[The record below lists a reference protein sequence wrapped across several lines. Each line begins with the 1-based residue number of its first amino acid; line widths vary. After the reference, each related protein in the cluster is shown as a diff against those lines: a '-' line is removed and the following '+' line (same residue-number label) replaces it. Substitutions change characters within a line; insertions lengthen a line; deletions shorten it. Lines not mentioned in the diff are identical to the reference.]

1 MAKNYAYLIQ
11 VNAANNNNKFYEITE
26 NDDSTVS
33 VRYGRVGGKVMSKDY
48 GYQKNFWSLKEE
60 KETKGYEDRT
70 ALHME
75 KQKESAGAIEAKS
88 FEPVE
93 DEVVQELLD
102 LLITSSR
109 EFMQKNYTVKA
120 TEITPKMVQ
129 EAENDLDALNRIA
142 LNPDTNNALYAFNE
156 KLQELFTDIPRS
168 MGRVADYLAKTETDF
183 DKILQREMEML
194 DNVKGAIVQTKAP
207 QIAGKGQ
214 TVLEAYN
221 LSIRPVTYK
230 EEDQITTH
238 LGRDYDGR
246 QVENRYVKGFAV
258 ENNQTR
264 KAYEEY
270 KKEHHIS
277 SKNVRLFYHG
287 SKVENF
293 YSIVKTGLS
302 LNPNAT
308 VTGKMFGQGLY
319 FAPECRKSLNYMDVR
334 GSHWNSGKRD
344 TGLCAVYSVAL
355 GKCYEP
361 NRILGSNFRKED
373 LPKGADSVFASKHNP
388 HLGLKNDEYI
398 VFDQNA
404 CTIKYLLEMSSQNV
418 RTKEYNLDRKMLRD
432 GLTAGFDTLV
442 KTEKGLQ
449 AELALE
455 ALSRPVMAELSSK
468 ITDILDYNRLYL
480 DYNSTKD
487 TITIKGAAGDKT
499 VTLTPN
505 ITSDDY
511 AFLTREMK
519 KAFVECENDWKTLV
533 KASKEYPLGKTVSNK
548 DGLLPNEID
557 KKSKENIVKE

>member
-11 VNAANNNNKFYEITE
+11 VNAVNNNNKFYEITE

-33 VRYGRVGGKVMSKDY
+33 VKYGRVGGKVMSKDY

-60 KETKGYEDRT
+60 KEAKGYEDRT

-75 KQKESAGAIEAKS
+75 RQKESAGAIEAKS

-109 EFMQKNYTVKA
+109 EFMQKNYTVKP

-168 MGRVADYLAKTETDF
+168 MGRVADYLAKTEADF

-487 TITIKGAAGDKT
+487 TITIKGEAGDKT

>member
-1 MAKNYAYLIQ
+1 
-11 VNAANNNNKFYEITE
+11 
-26 NDDSTVS
+26 
-33 VRYGRVGGKVMSKDY
+33 
-48 GYQKNFWSLKEE
+48 
-60 KETKGYEDRT
+60 
-70 ALHME
+70 
-75 KQKESAGAIEAKS
+75 
-88 FEPVE
+88 
-93 DEVVQELLD
+93 
-102 LLITSSR
+102 
-109 EFMQKNYTVKA
+109 
-120 TEITPKMVQ
+120 
-129 EAENDLDALNRIA
+129 
-142 LNPDTNNALYAFNE
+142 
-156 KLQELFTDIPRS
+156 
-168 MGRVADYLAKTETDF
+168 
-183 DKILQREMEML
+183 
-194 DNVKGAIVQTKAP
+194 
-207 QIAGKGQ
+207 
-214 TVLEAYN
+214 
-221 LSIRPVTYK
+221 
-230 EEDQITTH
+230 
-238 LGRDYDGR
+238 
-246 QVENRYVKGFAV
+246 VKGFAV